1 MIPSDLANRDVIDIK
16 ILWHWIKNIISQMR
30 NYAEIV
36 ARSFN
41 INQKDSKNNSSEKNK
56 VISKNFKKIFLFNR
70 KKIMSLII

>member
-1 MIPSDLANRDVIDIK
+1 
-16 ILWHWIKNIISQMR
+16 MR